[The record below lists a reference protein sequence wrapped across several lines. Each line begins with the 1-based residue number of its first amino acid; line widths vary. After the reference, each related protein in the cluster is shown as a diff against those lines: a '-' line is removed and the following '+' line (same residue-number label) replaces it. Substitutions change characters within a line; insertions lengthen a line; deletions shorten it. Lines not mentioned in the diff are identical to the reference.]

1 MTQTDRQK
9 ARRIFMEVADLPES
23 HRAAALERTCGGDAQ
38 LRAEVDALLRA
49 DVQAG
54 GFMASPTSDRGGASK
69 LSIHFDAG
77 GASGEQPGR
86 QIGPY
91 KLLELIG
98 EGGFG
103 SVWMAEQREPVKRGS
118 RSSSSSSGWTRSR

>member
-1 MTQTDRQK
+1 MTPDLRQK
-9 ARRIFMEVADLPES
+9 ARRIFMEVAELPES
-23 HRAAALERTCGGDAQ
+23 DRAAVLERTCGADPN
-38 LRAEVDALLRA
+38 LRFEVEALLR
-49 DVQAG
+49 VNGEVG
-54 GFMASPTSDRGGASK
+54 GFMKSPTSEKADRSR
-69 LSIHFDAG
+69 LSIHFEEG

-103 SVWMAEQREPVKRGS
+103 SVWMAEQREPVKR
-118 RSSSSSSGWTRSR
+118 RVALKL

>member
-23 HRAAALERTCGGDAQ
+23 DRAAALERTCGGNAQ
-38 LRAEVDALLRA
+38 LKAEVEALLSA
-49 DVQAG
+49 NGHAG
-54 GFMASPTSDRGGASK
+54 GFMKSPTNDHGDASR
-69 LSIHFDAG
+69 LSMHFAAG
-77 GASGEQPGR
+77 GASGEQASP

-103 SVWMAEQREPVKRGS
+103 SVWMAEQREPVKR
-118 RSSSSSSGWTRSR
+118 R

>member
-9 ARRIFMEVADLPES
+9 ARRIFMDVADLPES
-23 HRAAALERTCGGDAQ
+23 DRAAALDRTCGGDPN
-38 LRAEVDALLRA
+38 LRAEVEALLHA
-49 DVQAG
+49 NGQAG
-54 GFMASPTSDRGGASK
+54 GFMESPTAEKCGASM
-69 LSIHFDAG
+69 LSMHFEAG
-77 GASGEQPGR
+77 GASGEQAGR

-103 SVWMAEQREPVKRGS
+103 SVWMAEQRE
-118 RSSSSSSGWTRSR
+118 